1 MNDEMNPEVTTVRA
15 LAFEEVD
22 RDWTEQ
28 LLMKRGGPRYG
39 AAIEALLGG
48 KSLFVAGMGKV
59 ELESLRASLPQRG
72 QRVMDGFPALFSI
85 PLLLMLPFK
94 MTFFICG
101 LQPPD
106 GAG

>member
-59 ELESLRASLPQRG
+59 ELESLRASLRYRTDRTLRSTRANVNG
-72 QRVMDGFPALFSI
+72 VAGRR
-85 PLLLMLPFK
+85 LLLEDK
-94 MTFFICG
+94 VESS
-101 LQPPD
+101 
-106 GAG
+106 